1 MTTYLKIV
9 VQRIACVALLGFTLA
24 CNDDFMNRVPST
36 SISSENFF
44 TNTADLKTYS
54 DGFYSMLSSPIFDG
68 GSDNI
73 AHHNSGSTIDQM
85 MRGGITAQNAAV
97 WSWTTLRN
105 INFFLE
111 NARRVTGG
119 PTEIDHYIGVA
130 RFFRAR
136 FYIDKLRQYN
146 DVPWYSNSL
155 KTADIELLHKK
166 QDPRTLI
173 VDSVMADLEYA
184 VKTIKTTGHK
194 STLTK
199 WAALAQLAQFSL
211 YEGTY
216 RKYHTYLGLE
226 TTANKFLERAV
237 TAADEI
243 MKSGNFGI
251 SKTGGVNRAYRELFI
266 SENLQANTETI
277 LYLDYDK
284 NLNARRNT
292 HTVLDYEWALS
303 QSLMENYL
311 MTDGSRFTDQADYK
325 KKNVHQIFENRD
337 PRLAQTF
344 MKPGFQAVNAENP
357 HRLKPTLGGYNQIKF
372 YPEVTE
378 MISWEASY
386 TDAFVFRYAEILLIF
401 AEAKAELGTLTDQAD
416 LDRSVNLL
424 RERVGMPK
432 MVLATIQGN
441 VDPALSTYYTNV
453 KGNNIG
459 TILEIRRERR
469 VELACEGN
477 RQLDI
482 FRWELGERLADQ
494 QQGMYVKELG
504 AIDVTGDGKLDIAI
518 LASPNDLGPIA
529 GLPEDIKKG
538 LTLYYLKDKNG
549 TNANFY
555 LEDGTTGHIMFT
567 VARDN
572 KKVFLK
578 PKHYYYPIAHSQ
590 MVLDGSKLVQTYG
603 WDK

>member
-1 MTTYLKIV
+1 M
-9 VQRIACVALLGFTLA
+9 G

-44 TNTADLKTYS
+44 NTTSDLKTYT
-54 DGFYSMLSSPIFDG
+54 DGFYGMLSSPIFDN

-85 MRGGITAQNAAV
+85 MRGGITPQNAAV

-155 KTADIELLHKK
+155 KTADTELLHKK
-166 QDPRTLI
+166 QDPRTLV
-173 VDSVMADLEYA
+173 VDSIMADLEYA
-184 VKTIKTTGHK
+184 VKTVKTTGHK
-194 STLTK
+194 STITK
-199 WAALAQLAQFSL
+199 WAALAQLAQFTL

-226 TTANKFLERAV
+226 STANKFLERAV
-237 TAADEI
+237 SASEEI
-243 MKSGNFGI
+243 MKSGGFSI

-266 SENLQANTETI
+266 SENLQANTESI
-277 LYLDYDK
+277 LFIDYDK

-311 MTDGSRFTDQADYK
+311 MLDGSRFTEQPNYKNKNIDQ
-325 KKNVHQIFENRD
+325 VFENRD

-344 MKPGFQAVNAENP
+344 MKPGFKAVNAENP

-372 YPEVTE
+372 YPEVSE
-378 MISWEASY
+378 MISWEASF

-401 AEAKAELGTLTDQAD
+401 AEAKAELGILTDQAD
-416 LDRSVNLL
+416 LDRSINLL
-424 RERVGMPK
+424 RDRVGMPK

-453 KGNNIG
+453 KGGNLG

-504 AIDVTGDGKLDIAI
+504 PMDVTGDGKVDIAI
-518 LASPNDLGPIA
+518 LASPTELGPIA
-529 GLPEDIKKG
+529 SLPEDVKKD

-555 LEDGTTGHIMFT
+555 LENGTSGHIMFT

-572 KKVFLK
+572 KKTFVK
-578 PKHYYYPIAHSQ
+578 PRHYYYPIAHSQ
-590 MVLDGSKLVQTYG
+590 MVLNGSNLVQTLG